1 MVQVAFVLFLFFV
14 WHEDSLK
21 ASKMMYEKY
30 PRISEMKIKNVRKP
44 EKGQD
49 DEEYFYQSCQC
60 FAFFFFVSAVCCHG
74 NCCFVHFI
82 FRLG

>member
-1 MVQVAFVLFLFFV
+1 MVEVAFVLFLFFV

-21 ASKMMYEKY
+21 AMKMRYEKY
-30 PRISEMKIKNVRKP
+30 DRISETKVKSVKKP

-49 DEEYFYQSCQC
+49 DEDHFYKSCQC
-60 FAFFFFVSAVCCHG
+60 FVFVFFFVSAVCHG